1 MQKIGSITNNN
12 EIFERIQNRW
22 AFFENNKTF
31 FTDKTESSNNN
42 FLIVNYQL

>member
-12 EIFERIQNRW
+12 EIFERIQNRS

-31 FTDKTESSNNN
+31 FRK
-42 FLIVNYQL
+42 

>member
-12 EIFERIQNRW
+12 EIFERTQNRS

-31 FTDKTESSNNN
+31 FTDKTKSSNNN